1 MCDAFSIQ
9 LADASHGSQM
19 IALLPE
25 LANFDIPERRKPDH
39 LWHGDKE
46 MIQEWMDGNRPESFC
61 CVALSDEGEVAGLS
75 FVTLREE
82 LLSHEPSAHLEV
94 LVVSPKWRRHGLGE
108 RLSEAAEVEAKKRG
122 AESITLHVFRKNERA
137 RALYKKLGYDEE
149 LLRCSK
155 PL

>member
-1 MCDAFSIQ
+1 MSDSCSIQ
-9 LADASHGSQM
+9 LADASHGYQM

-25 LANFDIPERRKPDH
+25 LANFDIPERRKPEH
-39 LWHGDKE
+39 LWHGDEE
-46 MIQEWMDGNRPESFC
+46 MIREWIHGKRPESFC
-61 CVALSDEGEVAGLS
+61 CIALSDDGEVTGLS

-94 LVVSPKWRRHGLGE
+94 LVVSPNWRRLGLGR

-137 RALYKKLGYDEE
+137 RALYEKLGYDEE